1 MDFFS
6 LSFFKSRIFLR
17 VLFIGSSLFVI
28 HVPGRDAPNQM
39 STLGKDNSEPATD
52 ICHTKCGV
60 SFLVLG
66 MPGVINDNQ
75 RLIEEHI
82 LELSVEYVVL

>member
-1 MDFFS
+1 
-6 LSFFKSRIFLR
+6 
-17 VLFIGSSLFVI
+17 
-28 HVPGRDAPNQM
+28 
-39 STLGKDNSEPATD
+39 LGKDNSEPATD